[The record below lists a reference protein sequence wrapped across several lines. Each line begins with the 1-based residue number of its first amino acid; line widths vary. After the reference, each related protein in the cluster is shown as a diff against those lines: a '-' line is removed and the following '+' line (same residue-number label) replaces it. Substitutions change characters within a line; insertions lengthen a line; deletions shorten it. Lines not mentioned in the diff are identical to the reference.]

1 MIRLQKLFFLVVL
14 FSSSVV
20 FAQNNRAALIIGIG
34 EYESPEAS
42 PLPGVGADIES
53 AKQIAKAMGI
63 PDKNI
68 VILRDH
74 EATKINIVQAFKRFS
89 AIASDGGRAFIYYSG
104 HGTRSYDPNSKRC
117 YEGLLSY
124 DRQEITNEEIAEA
137 TRQLNQNV
145 DKTIILFDSCH
156 SGGVLKSNL
165 TTRSASKSSLTP
177 KFFTKSSDTELA
189 MCAQA
194 TNLRTRS
201 VYDQSTRL
209 GAIQENLVFIT
220 ASRPDEVSYDE
231 GQGKGGIAT
240 QAIRD
245 CLLGKAKDRNAS
257 GGITLEEIRVCS
269 QELINQKLPGP
280 VFLPHHV
287 TIKGNRNLIPVM
299 AAPTQI
305 AVTAAT
311 TQSSVSTST
320 SKPQES
326 LTPNASNKP
335 VANIETTNKPVS
347 TEQINT
353 QPSSTII
360 PSLQT
365 SQGSNLPATQT
376 VTQNKP
382 IKPPQPEKILASIDT
397 LRDIE
402 NQRNPTRIIEVV
414 PKKTTLKINQDY
426 LDLRIKSSHDGYAY
440 IVLLGSDQKS
450 FYVLYPNKLDK
461 NNSIRAG
468 QVLQIPAKNWQIKA
482 AGPAGKD
489 HLLVMVTD
497 SPRDLNYLEALG
509 EDKNSPF
516 VYTLADIN
524 GRSNLINY
532 LTGKLGDDK
541 SEKFGAKII
550 TINEVK

>member
-1 MIRLQKLFFLVVL
+1 MMNKISFFI
-14 FSSSVV
+14 FSLMMCFSV
-20 FAQNNRAALIIGIG
+20 FASEKNNRAALIIGIG
-34 EYESPEAS
+34 EYETPEAA
-42 PLPGVGADIES
+42 PLPGVGADMES

-68 VILRDH
+68 VVLRDH

-89 AIASDGGRAFIYYSG
+89 TIASDGGRAFIYFSG
-104 HGTRSYDPNSKRC
+104 HGTRSYDQKTKRC

-137 TRQLNQNV
+137 TKQLNQNV

-165 TTRSASKSSLTP
+165 TTRSANKSTLTP
-177 KFFTKSSDTELA
+177 KFFTKSSDSELA
-189 MCAQA
+189 ICSQA

-201 VYDQSTRL
+201 VFDQSTRL

-269 QELINQKLPGP
+269 QELINQKLTGP
-280 VFLPHHV
+280 MFLPHHV
-287 TIKGNRNLIPVM
+287 TIKGNRNLIPVVS
-299 AAPTQI
+299 APSQ
-305 AVTAAT
+305 APLVAT
-311 TQSSVSTST
+311 TTTANSSTEPSP
-320 SKPQES
+320 SKPQEVA
-326 LTPNASNKP
+326 TPSTQSTNKPPLVSETSNKP
-335 VANIETTNKPVS
+335 TNVV
-347 TEQINT
+347 
-353 QPSSTII
+353 QPTAQLTGTVI
-360 PSLQT
+360 PSLQ
-365 SQGSNLPATQT
+365 SASANQINS
-376 VTQNKP
+376 QNKP
-382 IKPPQPEKILASIDT
+382 TKIPPLEKPLASIDT

-402 NQRNPTRIIEVV
+402 NQRNPTRIVEVK
-414 PKKTTLKINQDY
+414 PKKSTLKINQDY
-426 LDLRIKSSHDGYAY
+426 LDLQIKSSHDGYAY

-450 FYVLYPNKLDK
+450 FYLLYPNKLDK

-497 SPRDLNYLEALG
+497 SPRDLNYLESLG

-516 VYTLADIN
+516 VYTLANIN
-524 GRSNLINY
+524 GRSNLINN

>member
-1 MIRLQKLFFLVVL
+1 MMQRILIFICSLIMC
-14 FSSSVV
+14 FSV
-20 FAQNNRAALIIGIG
+20 FASEKNNRAALIIGIG
-34 EYESPEAS
+34 EYETPEAT
-42 PLPGVGADIES
+42 PLPGVGADMES

-63 PDKNI
+63 PDGNI

-89 AIASDGGRAFIYYSG
+89 TIASNGGRAFIYYSG
-104 HGTRSYDPNSKRC
+104 HGTRSYDQNTKRC

-137 TRQLNQNV
+137 TKQLNQNV

-156 SGGVLKSNL
+156 SGGVLKGNL
-165 TTRSASKSSLTP
+165 TTRSANKSTLTP
-177 KFFTKSSDTELA
+177 KFFTKSTDSELA
-189 MCAQA
+189 MCSQS

-201 VYDQSTRL
+201 VFDQSTRL

-245 CLLGKAKDRNAS
+245 CLLGKARDRNAS

-269 QELINQKLPGP
+269 QELINQKLTGP
-280 VFLPHHV
+280 MFLPHHV
-287 TIKGNRNLIPVM
+287 TIKGNRNLIPVV
-299 AAPTQI
+299 ATPTQI
-305 AVTAAT
+305 ASPASSAT
-311 TQSSVSTST
+311 LNSETTSSL
-320 SKPQES
+320 KPQENKPI
-326 LTPNASNKP
+326 TNTETSNKP
-335 VANIETTNKPVS
+335 VVS
-347 TEQINT
+347 IQTNT
-353 QPSSTII
+353 QLPATII

-365 SQGSNLPATQT
+365 PQSANIPASQGLA
-376 VTQNKP
+376 QNKP
-382 IKPPQPEKILASIDT
+382 IKPPPPEKPLASIDT

-402 NQRNPTRIIEVV
+402 NQRNPTRVIEVV

-461 NNSIRAG
+461 NNSIKAG
-468 QVLQIPAKNWQIKA
+468 QALQIPTKDWKIKA
-482 AGPAGKD
+482 AGPVGKD

-497 SPRDLNYLEALG
+497 SPRDLSYLEGLG
-509 EDKNSPF
+509 ADKNSPF

-532 LTGKLGDDK
+532 LTGKLGSDK